1 MPTPV
6 PTILTMNAVMIPTWA
21 PSHHPIPPPIVAPTI
36 LRSFDI
42 LYISILRDIER
53 DGIDP

>member
-6 PTILTMNAVMIPTWA
+6 PTILTMNAVMIPSWA
-21 PSHHPIPPPIVAPTI
+21 PSHHPIPPPIEEPPI

-42 LYISILRDIER
+42 LYISILRVIER